1 MEQTAKEGALRALTF
16 KDCASEV
23 DLLMKISK
31 ADRTQDREVCGDPER
46 DSFKEEKMIGC
57 TRK

>member
-1 MEQTAKEGALRALTF
+1 MEQTAKEGTLGTPTF
-16 KDCASEV
+16 KDCAFEV

-31 ADRTQDREVCGDPER
+31 ADRTQDREVWGCLER
-46 DSFKEEKMIGC
+46 ESYKEEKMVGR